1 MRYFF
6 IAGEPSGD
14 LHAAHLIRAIK
25 QHDPHAEFRGW
36 GGDLMKAEGMILL
49 QHYRELAY
57 MGIVQVALHLPA
69 ILRSMKRCKA
79 AIAAWKPDV
88 VVPVDYPGFNLNIAK
103 WVKQQAICPIFY
115 YISPKIWAW
124 KEGRIKAI
132 RRDVDQMISI
142 LPFEVEY
149 FARKHHYPIFYA
161 GNPSLDE
168 VEAFRKTYSE
178 ERTTF
183 CQRHGLPPE
192 KKIVA
197 LLPGS
202 RRSEITSNLPRMVA
216 TVNLLQQTDL
226 LCVVA
231 TAPGIEDDMYKTITP
246 NNTIRLVKN
255 ETYAL
260 LTHATAAMVT
270 SGTATLETALLGC
283 PQVVCYHLRGGS
295 CVRRLRPLVLKCPYI
310 SLVNLIA
317 GHEVVPELI
326 ADHTRPKYMI
336 HYLRPLLT
344 DSPERDNQIRG
355 YAQMRHRL
363 GNVGAPEHAALH
375 IIQKLEGT
383 S

>member
-1 MRYFF
+1 
-6 IAGEPSGD
+6 
-14 LHAAHLIRAIK
+14 
-25 QHDPHAEFRGW
+25 
-36 GGDLMKAEGMILL
+36 
-49 QHYRELAY
+49 
-57 MGIVQVALHLPA
+57 
-69 ILRSMKRCKA
+69 
-79 AIAAWKPDV
+79 
-88 VVPVDYPGFNLNIAK
+88 
-103 WVKQQAICPIFY
+103 
-115 YISPKIWAW
+115 
-124 KEGRIKAI
+124 
-132 RRDVDQMISI
+132 
-142 LPFEVEY
+142 
-149 FARKHHYPIFYA
+149 
-161 GNPSLDE
+161 
-168 VEAFRKTYSE
+168 
-178 ERTTF
+178 
-183 CQRHGLPPE
+183 
-192 KKIVA
+192 
-197 LLPGS
+197 
-202 RRSEITSNLPRMVA
+202 MVA

-336 HYLRPLLT
+336 HYLHPLLT

-355 YAQMRHRL
+355 RYIIRIQ
-363 GNVGAPEHAALH
+363 GNDSFFHL
-375 IIQKLEGT
+375 